1 MVFHILYLLIHH
13 NKFIKGVII
22 KQIKIFLL
30 LLLIFLFMQSLN
42 AKTINVAFINGRDN
56 VGFWKDVENFML
68 EVAKDFDDIKLT
80 IYRAKSNHLKQ
91 LRILEEI
98 TSSSYKTKYDVVLTR
113 ALGKNGIQLLDIAE
127 KNKTPIFLFNT
138 GLDEK
143 QIAIA
148 GAPRQNYKYFIG
160 EMYPDDEQAGFDL
173 ASELVSNYELIST
186 NGKINL
192 LALSAGPGNLASVTR
207 VKGLKRFLKNNKD
220 KVKLLQV
227 LPVYKLDDHGLI
239 GASKKTKL
247 ALKRYKK
254 INLIW
259 GYNDAIAIG
268 SLNVILKDQ
277 SYLKAH
283 GKTLFSGG
291 IDWTKQAIEFIEND
305 KMSYTLGGHYMDGGW
320 SLIAVYD
327 YLKGKDF
334 KDSQGI
340 VTFGTKL
347 STINK
352 KNLEGFKTLFIK
364 NKVKEIDFKSFSIYR
379 NPNLKEYNF
388 GLDLLLNK
396 LK

>member
-1 MVFHILYLLIHH
+1 M
-13 NKFIKGVII
+13 
-22 KQIKIFLL
+22 KQIKIFLS

-42 AKTINVAFINGRDN
+42 AKTINVAFVNGRDS
-56 VGFWKDVENFML
+56 VGFWKDVENFMMI
-68 EVAKDFDDIKLT
+68 VAKDFDDLKLT

-91 LRILEEI
+91 LRILEKI
-98 TSSSYKTKYDVVLTR
+98 TSSNYKTKYDVVLTR
-113 ALGKNGIQLLDIAE
+113 ALRKNGIQLLDIAE
-127 KNKTPIFLFNT
+127 KNKIPIFLFNT
-138 GLDEK
+138 GLDKK
-143 QIAIA
+143 QMEIA
-148 GAPRQNYKYFIG
+148 GEPRQNYKYFIG

-173 ASELVSNYELIST
+173 ASELVGSYELI
-186 NGKINL
+186 NPNVKINL
-192 LALSAGPGNLASVTR
+192 LALTGGSGNLASVMR

-220 KVKLLQV
+220 KVNLLQ
-227 LPVYKLDDHGLI
+227 LIPIYKLDDHGLE
-239 GASKKTKL
+239 GSEKKTKL
-247 ALKRYKK
+247 ALKRYKN

-259 GYNDAIAIG
+259 GYNDAITIG
-268 SLNVILKDQ
+268 SLNVILKNQ
-277 SYLKAH
+277 SFKNTH

-291 IDWTKQAIEFIEND
+291 IDWTKEAIEFIEND
-305 KMSYTLGGHYMDGGW
+305 KMSYTIGGHYMDGGW

-364 NKVKEIDFKSFSIYR
+364 NKVKEIDFKSFSINK

>member
-1 MVFHILYLLIHH
+1 
-13 NKFIKGVII
+13 
-22 KQIKIFLL
+22 
-30 LLLIFLFMQSLN
+30 MQSLN
-42 AKTINVAFINGRDN
+42 AKTINIAFLNGRDN
-56 VGFWKDVENFML
+56 VGFWKDVENFMR

-80 IYRAKSNHLKQ
+80 IYRAESNHLKQ
-91 LRILEEI
+91 VRILEQI
-98 TSSSYKTKYDVVLTR
+98 TSSNYKTKYDVVLTR
-113 ALGKNGIQLLDIAE
+113 ALRQNGIQLLDIAE

-138 GLDEK
+138 GLDKK
-143 QIAIA
+143 QKAIV

-173 ASELVSNYELIST
+173 ASELFSNNQKLNSNER
-186 NGKINL
+186 INL
-192 LALSAGPGNLASVTR
+192 LALSGGPGNLASVMR
-207 VKGLKRFLKNNKD
+207 VKGLKRFIKSNKN
-220 KVKLLQV
+220 KVKLLQII
-227 LPVYKLDDHGLI
+227 PIYKLDDHGLE
-239 GASKKTKL
+239 GSEKKTKL
-247 ALKRYKK
+247 ALKRHKN

-259 GYNDAIAIG
+259 GYNDAITIG

-277 SYLKAH
+277 AFKNTH

-291 IDWTKQAIEFIEND
+291 IDWTEKAIELIEND
-305 KMSYTLGGHYMDGGW
+305 QMTYTLGGHYMDGGW

-364 NKVKEIDFKSFSIYR
+364 KQVKEIDFKSFSIYK

-388 GLDLLLNK
+388 GLELLLNK